1 MRQSPPM
8 ARGVVAAGHPET
20 ARAGADVLR
29 AGGNAVDAAVA
40 AVLASL
46 AAEPLLT
53 GLGAGGYMLVVLP
66 GSEPRLLDFFVEA
79 PGRGADP
86 DAREEL
92 VPISVSFGDA
102 IQVFNVGP
110 ASVGTYGI
118 PAGLADAAAR
128 FGSLPLT
135 ELAAPAVALA
145 RGGIEVNAVQAY
157 VIEILGEIA
166 TSTPECAALFAPE
179 GRLLR
184 EGDTFRNPD
193 LAAALEL
200 LGRDGAAPFYT
211 GEVAAAVIDWLD
223 DRGAMLT
230 TADLAAYR
238 VVDRE
243 PVRVAYR
250 GRDVVTNPPPSAGG
264 TLIAYALALLERSR
278 EPLTAARLVDVMAA
292 AQNER
297 TPEFLDGLDDPGFL
311 DRFLASRLGS
321 TTHVSVLDAAGGACS
336 VTCSNG
342 EGSGIVVPGTGLHLN
357 NMLGEQDLNP
367 LGFHRHPPG
376 RRMPSMMS
384 PTMVLG
390 EAGPELVLGSGG
402 SNRIRSAIIHA
413 IVNVLDH
420 GMDVAAAVRAPRL
433 HFEDGVVYAEPGV
446 DVDELGRGEAALAR
460 FRELN
465 LFFGGVHAVARD
477 PATGELSG
485 GGDPRRGGSVAVG

>member
-8 ARGVVAAGHPET
+8 VRGVVAAGHPET

-53 GLGAGGYMLVVLP
+53 GLGAGGYMLVALP

-86 DAREEL
+86 EARAEL

-110 ASVGTYGI
+110 ASVGTYGV
-118 PAGLADAAAR
+118 PAGLAEAAAR

-145 RGGIEVNAVQAY
+145 RGGVEVNAVQAY

-166 TSTPECAALFAPE
+166 TSTPECAALFAPG

-211 GEVAAAVIDWLD
+211 GDMAAAVIEWLD
-223 DRGAMLT
+223 GRGAMLT
-230 TADLAAYR
+230 AADLAAYR

-264 TLIAYALALLERSR
+264 TLIAYALALLERSG
-278 EPLTAARLVDVMAA
+278 EPLTAARLVDVMTA
-292 AQNER
+292 AQAER

-321 TTHVSVLDAAGGACS
+321 TTHVSVLDAAAGACS

-342 EGSGIVVPGTGLHLN
+342 EGSGIVVPGTGLHVN

-390 EAGPELVLGSGG
+390 DAGPELVLGSGG
-402 SNRIRSAIIHA
+402 SNRIRSAIIQA

-446 DVDELGRGEAALAR
+446 DVDELGHGEAALAR

-485 GGDPRRGGSVAVG
+485 GGDPRRGGSVAEA

>member
-1 MRQSPPM
+1 VT

-29 AGGNAVDAAVA
+29 AGGNAVDAAVG

-53 GLGAGGYMLVVLP
+53 GLGAGGYMLVALP
-66 GSEPRLLDFFVEA
+66 GAEPRVLDFFVEA
-79 PGRGADP
+79 PGRGADAQ
-86 DAREEL
+86 AREEL

-110 ASVGTYGI
+110 ASVGTYGV

-128 FGSLPLT
+128 FGSLPLA

-145 RGGIEVNAVQAY
+145 RGGVEVNAVQAY

-166 TSTPECAALFAPE
+166 TSTPESAALFAPG

-184 EGDTFRNPD
+184 EGDTFHNPD

-211 GEVAAAVIDWLD
+211 GEVAAAVIEWLD
-223 DRGAMLT
+223 GRGAMLT
-230 TADLAAYR
+230 ATDLAAYR
-238 VVDRE
+238 VVDRD

-250 GRDVVTNPPPSAGG
+250 GRDVVTTPPPSAGG
-264 TLIAYALALLERSR
+264 TLIAYALALLERSS
-278 EPLTAARLVDVMAA
+278 EPLTPARLVDVMAA
-292 AQNER
+292 AQAER
-297 TPEFLDGLDDPGFL
+297 TPEFLDGLDDEGFL

-321 TTHVSVLDAAGGACS
+321 TTHVSVLDAGGGACG

-367 LGFHRHPPG
+367 LGFHRHPAG

-402 SNRIRSAIIHA
+402 SNRIRSAIIQA

-420 GMDVAAAVRAPRL
+420 EMDVAAAVRAPRL
-433 HFEDGVVYAEPGV
+433 HFEDGIVYAEPGV
-446 DVDELGRGEAALAR
+446 EVDELGRGEEALAR

-477 PATGELSG
+477 PVTGELSG
-485 GGDPRRGGSVAVG
+485 GGDPRRGGSVAVA

>member
-446 DVDELGRGEAALAR
+446 DVDELGRCEAALAR

>member
-1 MRQSPPM
+1 MT
-8 ARGVVAAGHPET
+8 RGVVAAGHPET

-53 GLGAGGYMLVVLP
+53 GLSAGGYMLVALP

-86 DAREEL
+86 EARAEL

-110 ASVGTYGI
+110 ASVGTYGV
-118 PAGLADAAAR
+118 PAGVAEAAAR

-166 TSTPECAALFAPE
+166 TSTPECAALFAPG

-211 GEVAAAVIDWLD
+211 GEVAAAVIEWLD
-223 DRGAMLT
+223 GRGAMLT
-230 TADLAAYR
+230 AADLAAYR

-264 TLIAYALALLERSR
+264 TLIAYALALLERSGQ
-278 EPLTAARLVDVMAA
+278 PLTAARLVDVMTA
-292 AQNER
+292 AQAER
-297 TPEFLDGLDDPGFL
+297 TAEFLDGLDDPGFL

-357 NMLGEQDLNP
+357 NMLGEQDLNL

-390 EAGPELVLGSGG
+390 QAGPELVLGSGG
-402 SNRIRSAIIHA
+402 SNRIRSAIIQA
-413 IVNVLDH
+413 IVNVVDH

-477 PATGELSG
+477 PATGGLSG
-485 GGDPRRGGSVAVG
+485 GGDPRRGGSVAEA

>member
-1 MRQSPPM
+1 MA

-53 GLGAGGYMLVVLP
+53 GLGAGGYMLIALP
-66 GSEPRLLDFFVEA
+66 GAEPRLLDFFVEA

-86 DAREEL
+86 QAREEL

-110 ASVGTYGI
+110 ASIGTYGV

-145 RGGIEVNAVQAY
+145 RGGVVVNAVQAY
-157 VIEILGEIA
+157 VIEILAEIA
-166 TSTPECAALFAPE
+166 TSTPECAALFAP
-179 GRLLR
+179 GGALLR

-211 GEVAAAVIDWLD
+211 GEVAAAVIEWLNGC
-223 DRGAMLT
+223 GAMLT
-230 TADLAAYR
+230 AADLAAYR

-250 GRDVVTNPPPSAGG
+250 GREVVTNPPPSAGG
-264 TLIAYALALLERSR
+264 TLIAYALALLERSP
-278 EPLTAARLVDVMAA
+278 EPLSPARLVDVMAA
-292 AQNER
+292 AQAER

-321 TTHVSVLDAAGGACS
+321 TTHVSVLDAGGGACG

-390 EAGPELVLGSGG
+390 DAGPELVLGSGG
-402 SNRIRSAIIHA
+402 SNRIRSAIIQA

-433 HFEDGVVYAEPGV
+433 HFEDGIVYAEPGV
-446 DVDELGRGEAALAR
+446 DVGGLGRGETALAR

-465 LFFGGVHAVARD
+465 LFFGGVHAAARD
-477 PATGELSG
+477 PTTGELSG
-485 GGDPRRGGSVAVG
+485 GGDPRRGGSVAVA

>member
-1 MRQSPPM
+1 VRQSPHI

-40 AVLASL
+40 AVLASIV
-46 AAEPLLT
+46 AEPLLT
-53 GLGAGGYMLVVLP
+53 GLVAGGYMLVALP
-66 GSEPRLLDFFVEA
+66 GAEPCLLDFFVEA

-86 DAREEL
+86 EAREEL

-102 IQVFNVGP
+102 VQVFNVGP
-110 ASVGTYGI
+110 ASVGTYGV

-128 FGSLPLT
+128 FGSMSLA
-135 ELAAPAVALA
+135 ELAAPAAALA

-200 LGRDGAAPFYT
+200 LGRDGAAPFYA
-211 GEVAAAVIDWLD
+211 GEVAAAVIEWLD
-223 DRGAMLT
+223 GKGAMLT
-230 TADLAAYR
+230 AADLAAYR
-238 VVDRE
+238 VVDRD

-250 GRDVVTNPPPSAGG
+250 GRDVITNPPPSAGG
-264 TLIAYALALLERSR
+264 TLIAYALALLERAT
-278 EPLTAARLVDVMAA
+278 EPLTPARLVDVMAA
-292 AQNER
+292 AQAER

-321 TTHVSVLDAAGGACS
+321 TTHVSVLDAGGGACA

-384 PTMVLG
+384 PTIVLG
-390 EAGPELVLGSGG
+390 GAGPELVLGSGG
-402 SNRIRSAIIHA
+402 SNRIRSAVIQA

-420 GMDVAAAVRAPRL
+420 GMDVAAAVTAPRL
-433 HFEDGVVYAEPGV
+433 HFEDGIVYAEPGV
-446 DVDELGRGEAALAR
+446 EVDELGRGETALAR
-460 FRELN
+460 FRNLN

-485 GGDPRRGGSVAVG
+485 GGDPRRGGSVAIA

>member
-1 MRQSPPM
+1 VRQSPPM

>member
-1 MRQSPPM
+1 VRQSPHI

-53 GLGAGGYMLVVLP
+53 GLGAGGYMLVALP
-66 GSEPRLLDFFVEA
+66 GAEPQLLDFFVEA

-86 DAREEL
+86 QARGEL

-110 ASVGTYGI
+110 ASVGTYGV

-128 FGSLPLT
+128 FGSLPLA
-135 ELAAPAVALA
+135 ELAAPAAALA

-166 TSTPECAALFAPE
+166 TSTPECAALFAPA

-184 EGDTFRNPD
+184 EGDTFTNPD

-211 GEVAAAVIDWLD
+211 GEVAAAVIRWLD
-223 DRGAMLT
+223 GRGAMLT
-230 TADLAAYR
+230 AADLAAYR

-250 GRDVVTNPPPSAGG
+250 GRDVVTTPPPSAGG
-264 TLIAYALALLERSR
+264 TLIAYALALLERST
-278 EPLTAARLVDVMAA
+278 EPLTPARLVDVMAA
-292 AQNER
+292 AQAER
-297 TPEFLDGLDDPGFL
+297 TPEFLDGLDDEGFL

-321 TTHVSVLDAAGGACS
+321 TTHVSVLDAGGGACG

-367 LGFHRHPPG
+367 LGFHRHPAG

-402 SNRIRSAIIHA
+402 SNRIRSAIIQA

-433 HFEDGVVYAEPGV
+433 HFEDGIVYAEPGV
-446 DVDELGRGEAALAR
+446 EVDELGRGEMALAR

-485 GGDPRRGGSVAVG
+485 GGDPRRGGSVAVA

>member
-1 MRQSPPM
+1 
-8 ARGVVAAGHPET
+8 
-20 ARAGADVLR
+20 
-29 AGGNAVDAAVA
+29 
-40 AVLASL
+40 
-46 AAEPLLT
+46 
-53 GLGAGGYMLVVLP
+53 
-66 GSEPRLLDFFVEA
+66 
-79 PGRGADP
+79 
-86 DAREEL
+86 
-92 VPISVSFGDA
+92 
-102 IQVFNVGP
+102 VFNVGP
-110 ASVGTYGI
+110 ASVGTYGV
-118 PAGLADAAAR
+118 PAGLAEAAAR

-145 RGGIEVNAVQAY
+145 RGGVEVNAVQAY
-157 VIEILGEIA
+157 VFEILGEIA
-166 TSTPECAALFAPE
+166 TSTPECAALFAPG

-211 GEVAAAVIDWLD
+211 GEVAAAVIEWLD
-223 DRGAMLT
+223 GRGAMLT
-230 TADLAAYR
+230 AADLAAYR

-264 TLIAYALALLERSR
+264 TLIAYALALLERSG
-278 EPLTAARLVDVMAA
+278 ELTAARLVDVMTA
-292 AQNER
+292 AQAER

-342 EGSGIVVPGTGLHLN
+342 EGSGIVVPGTGLQLN

-390 EAGPELVLGSGG
+390 QAGPELVLGSGG
-402 SNRIRSAIIHA
+402 SNRIRSAIIQA

-485 GGDPRRGGSVAVG
+485 GGDPRRGGSVAEA

>member
-1 MRQSPPM
+1 VA

-53 GLGAGGYMLVVLP
+53 GLGAGGYMLVALP
-66 GSEPRLLDFFVEA
+66 GAEPRLLDFFVEA
-79 PGRGADP
+79 PGQGADP
-86 DAREEL
+86 EAREEL

-110 ASVGTYGI
+110 ASVGTYGV
-118 PAGLADAAAR
+118 PAGLADASAR

-145 RGGIEVNAVQAY
+145 RDGVRVNAVQAY

-166 TSTPECAALFAPE
+166 TSTPECAALFAPG

-193 LAAALEL
+193 LAVALEL
-200 LGRDGAAPFYT
+200 LGRAGAAPFYT
-211 GEVAAAVIDWLD
+211 GDVAAAVIQWLD
-223 DRGAMLT
+223 GRGAMLT
-230 TADLAAYR
+230 ADDLAAYR

-250 GRDVVTNPPPSAGG
+250 ARDVITNPPPSAGG
-264 TLIAYALALLERSR
+264 TLIAYTLALLERSA
-278 EPLTAARLVDVMAA
+278 EPLTPARLVDVIAA
-292 AQNER
+292 AQAER

-321 TTHVSVLDAAGGACS
+321 TTHVSVLDAGGGACS

-402 SNRIRSAIIHA
+402 SNRIRSAIIQA
-413 IVNVLDH
+413 IVNVLDR

-433 HFEDGVVYAEPGV
+433 HFEDGIVYAEPGV
-446 DVDELGRGEAALAR
+446 EAEDLGRGDAALAR
-460 FRELN
+460 FRDLN

-485 GGDPRRGGSVAVG
+485 GGDPRRGGSVEVA